1 MICLV
6 PVTMM
11 MIFSNHN
18 QDGLNSAEIETEEN
32 VEVPLQ
38 PVLSKIKLESEK
50 ATISID
56 KKTKI
61 LFLKV

>member
-1 MICLV
+1 
-6 PVTMM
+6 

-38 PVLSKIKLESEK
+38 PVFEQNQDLESKK

>member
-38 PVLSKIKLESEK
+38 PVFEQNQDLESEK

-56 KKTKI
+56 KRRRSCS
-61 LFLKV
+61 